1 MRLADLDAEGFP
13 KFLGL
18 INAHDHLEFNL
29 FPQLGRRPL
38 PEGRRMG

>member
-18 INAHDHLEFNL
+18 INAHDHLAS
-29 FPQLGRRPL
+29 PL
-38 PEGRRMG
+38 RWK